1 MPSDDEIRAI
11 LSEAGTSQWLKNA
24 LTYALDR
31 DPVDA
36 ANDAE
41 LLAIVLSERAKEI
54 GKHAAAAATGMA
66 IHRAMRPSFP

>member
-54 GKHAAAAATGMA
+54 GKHAATAATSMA
-66 IHRAMRPSFP
+66 IHRAVRPNFP